1 MALVLVRLPAV
12 SDTQPACVAPSLS
25 DKQIEDIVQKE
36 RARRTDLPKPFP
48 KYRSLVRR
56 QGCHYTYIEYSLP
69 AAPESNQIFKLNQHG
84 TIVDVQK
91 GGRGSMKCP
100 DGVLTD
106 GQLAEIVARER
117 ARRGDLPPQFPK
129 YKTRVQ
135 RLRCLYLY
143 FEYALPERRGD
154 YQTFTVDPFGELM
167 EFSRSQPY

>member
-1 MALVLVRLPAV
+1 M
-12 SDTQPACVAPSLS
+12 
-25 DKQIEDIVQKE
+25 
-36 RARRTDLPKPFP
+36 
-48 KYRSLVRR
+48 
-56 QGCHYTYIEYSLP
+56 
-69 AAPESNQIFKLNQHG
+69 
-84 TIVDVQK
+84 DVQK